1 MKKISYFCHVND
13 EIITM
18 KSVFYS
24 SLLVFFA
31 LFLSNCGGNENGDSE
46 IIEDEELYEFKG
58 FSLKEYDIPATI
70 MLPDETANIGAST
83 NPEVIHEEDNF
94 KWELLVGPNFHMII
108 DDWGDDREMVSSEKK
123 RLEGL
128 NFYKIKFIENKPD
141 FIFYERI
148 LKVDGDKLA
157 PKSVGLEHKS
167 YHVYGQKVIDGI
179 TYVFRSRDEGFEKVI
194 IDLMAKSIKSVK
206 PAKKSAV

>member
-1 MKKISYFCHVND
+1 
-13 EIITM
+13 M
-18 KSVFYS
+18 KSIFYS
-24 SLLVFFA
+24 SLFVLLA
-31 LFLSNCGGNENGDSE
+31 LTLIKCGGEENSDTE
-46 IIEDEELYEFKG
+46 VLEDEELYEFKG

-83 NPEVIHEEDNF
+83 NPEIVHEDEDY
-94 KWELLVGPNFHMII
+94 KWELMVGPNFHMKI
-108 DDWGDDREMVSSEKK
+108 DDWGDDREMVSAEKK

-128 NFYKIKFIENKPD
+128 NFYKIKYLEDKPD
-141 FIFYERI
+141 FIYYERI
-148 LKVDGDKLA
+148 LKVDGEKLA
-157 PKSVGLEHKS
+157 PKSVGLEHKT

-206 PAKKSAV
+206 PITKSAV